1 MQAHGNA
8 AGSRRQSLYRFCFIA
23 TFDCAGG
30 IDTDLWEIA
39 MLMGIIGL
47 FVVVLAMSGVA
58 YLWPTISGWGY
69 DAGGGAGVLFIALT
83 VLMLLERV

>member
-1 MQAHGNA
+1 
-8 AGSRRQSLYRFCFIA
+8 
-23 TFDCAGG
+23 
-30 IDTDLWEIA
+30 